1 MMFRQQL
8 SQGSGRNIASVWW
21 RIDSQPE
28 NRLRRS
34 KRVEFDVRRSDKK
47 KDNGLNTGFDEIDLS
62 SSKL

>member
-1 MMFRQQL
+1 ML
-8 SQGSGRNIASVWW
+8 NVEA
-21 RIDSQPE
+21 QPE

-34 KRVEFDVRRSDKK
+34 MHVEFDVRQSDKK